1 MPAVLPPNSGAFHA
15 LRPLVLASASPRRRE
30 LLTGL
35 GLQFDI
41 RAVEGEPVPT
51 LNDDPATYAVRAAS
65 AKAEA
70 AARECAVTSPDAVV
84 LGADTIVVLHEESG
98 PVILGKPAT
107 PDEALAM
114 LLHLAGRT
122 HAVITACCL
131 VWMEKGLPVHTEC
144 FHDTAEVRFYPWPE
158 PTLRAYVATGECT
171 DKAGSY
177 AIQGKGAFLVSG
189 IKGQWTTIVGLP
201 VLDVAQ
207 RLLAGGAIA

>member
-1 MPAVLPPNSGAFHA
+1 MSAVLPSDAGAFHA

-30 LLTGL
+30 LLAGL
-35 GLQFDI
+35 GLEFHT
-41 RAVEGEPVPT
+41 RPVEGEPVPA
-51 LNDDPATYAVRAAS
+51 LNDDPASYALRAAS

-70 AARECAVTSPDAVV
+70 AARECVPAYPDAVV
-84 LGADTIVVLHEESG
+84 LGADTIVVLPEETG

-122 HAVITACCL
+122 HSVITAWCL
-131 VWMEKGLPVHTEC
+131 VWMKNGVSVRTEC
-144 FHDTAEVRFYPWPE
+144 FHDAAEVRFHPWPE
-158 PTLRAYVATGECT
+158 PVLRAYVATGECA

-177 AIQGKGAFLVSG
+177 AIQGKGAFLVAG

-201 VLDVAQ
+201 VLDVAR
-207 RLLAGGAIA
+207 RLLEGGAIA